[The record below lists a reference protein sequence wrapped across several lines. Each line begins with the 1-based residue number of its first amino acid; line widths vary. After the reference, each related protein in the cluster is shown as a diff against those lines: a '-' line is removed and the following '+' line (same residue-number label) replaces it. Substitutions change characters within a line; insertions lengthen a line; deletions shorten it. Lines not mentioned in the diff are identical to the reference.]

1 MATASPRTTELAALG
16 AAIRQFRKAKRLSQE
31 RLALEIGVSRN
42 QIGRVERAEQSPTFD
57 RLVLIARGL
66 ETPLTDLMQRYE
78 EGLKE
83 TSAAS
88 RSSD

>member
-1 MATASPRTTELAALG
+1 VAAASPRTAELAALG

-31 RLALEIGVSRN
+31 RLALDIGVSRN

-66 ETPLTDLMQRYE
+66 ELPLTDLMQRYE
-78 EGLKE
+78 DGLQ
-83 TSAAS
+83 AAAAATRPS
-88 RSSD
+88 G